1 MTLALMGSS
10 DGETEPIKVTHVR
23 AGHRPLIPTSLE
35 IIPAESK
42 RNIGK
47 SLGNPVVKLAPP
59 KGTINLT
66 EGTKKNELR
75 VKGKSNPFVG

>member
-47 SLGNPVVKLAPP
+47 SLGNPVVKRDLNWSFSMGSLLP
-59 KGTINLT
+59 
-66 EGTKKNELR
+66 
-75 VKGKSNPFVG
+75 